1 VNSVSL
7 FSQVLDPHRRAY
19 ILGVMTACVMVVGV
33 FAQDLI
39 AYLCVAIPALVPLF
53 LWMRAGALGMPVL
66 PAISGLFFVYYA
78 VPLLR
83 SDIALY
89 GSEELIGA
97 AAMVGSFLVAASVAS
112 LPFLQRAR
120 QQASMASRNVVSD
133 NQIVRMVYV
142 GLAGGILYH
151 LALISGGLSWLGTS
165 VGLVRSVVLTLTS
178 IACYLLGCA
187 RASGLLVGDRWVL
200 AVAGLS
206 VLILLALSNLLL
218 VGGAMNGLA
227 AVLGY
232 VITAKR
238 IPWIGLGFAFAILSV
253 LHAGKLEMRRTYWM
267 PQTQSVQ
274 QSSVFQIPG
283 MMADWFTAG
292 IVALGSGG
300 QESSVLERAS
310 LLHMLLLV
318 QRATPGFIPHLGGQ
332 TYAMLPQ
339 ILVPRFINPDKPESQ
354 AVLNFL
360 SIRYG
365 LQYVESTTSTTIG
378 WGLVAEAYANFGYL
392 AAIPVGLLFGA
403 LCGAL
408 MRLSARASPLSLPMF
423 VTIASTLV
431 LFNLELDLS
440 YLIVTLAQTIAA
452 VLLLASLPEL
462 LKRRMT
468 RVPKPTSFNPNEPPF
483 GEMPSRWRSPG
494 P

>member
-1 VNSVSL
+1 
-7 FSQVLDPHRRAY
+7 
-19 ILGVMTACVMVVGV
+19 
-33 FAQDLI
+33 
-39 AYLCVAIPALVPLF
+39 
-53 LWMRAGALGMPVL
+53 
-66 PAISGLFFVYYA
+66 
-78 VPLLR
+78 
-83 SDIALY
+83 
-89 GSEELIGA
+89 
-97 AAMVGSFLVAASVAS
+97 
-112 LPFLQRAR
+112 
-120 QQASMASRNVVSD
+120 
-133 NQIVRMVYV
+133 
-142 GLAGGILYH
+142 
-151 LALISGGLSWLGTS
+151 
-165 VGLVRSVVLTLTS
+165 VLTLTS

-187 RASGLLVGDRWVL
+187 RASGLLVGERWAL
-200 AVAGLS
+200 ALGGLFI
-206 VLILLALSNLLL
+206 LILLALSNLLL
-218 VGGAMNGLA
+218 VGGVMNGLA

-267 PQTQSVQ
+267 PHTQSVE

-292 IVALGSGG
+292 IVALWSGG
-300 QESSVLERAS
+300 RDSSVLERAS

-318 QRATPGFIPHLGGQ
+318 QRATPGFIPYLDGQ
-332 TYAMLPQ
+332 TYAMLPEM
-339 ILVPRFINPDKPESQ
+339 LVPRFINPDKPESQ

-365 LQYVESTTSTTIG
+365 LQYAESTASTTIG

-392 AAIPVGLLFGA
+392 AAIPIGALFGM

-408 MRLSARASPLSLPMF
+408 MRLSAGASPLSLPMF

-440 YLIVTLAQTIAA
+440 YLMVTLAQNIGA
-452 VLLLASLPEL
+452 VLLLSVLPNL
-462 LKRRMT
+462 LRRRMT
-468 RVPKPTSFNPNEPPF
+468 RAPKAISFGANEPSLSKT
-483 GEMPSRWRSPG
+483 PSYWQSPG